1 MAKLSKEA
9 IKAEFDEKGPH
20 WLWCGGLYAFVY
32 IENIESKKG
41 RYNEKTQDQVVCW
54 LLRHSAMDSEPKKIA
69 GSLSALVSREM
80 YPLLR
85 GSVFMGVLERDLR
98 ALLAGVSVGG

>member
-20 WLWCGGLYAFVY
+20 WLWCASLYAFIY
-32 IENIESKKG
+32 IESIESKKV
-41 RYNEKTQDQVVCW
+41 REKTQDQVVCW
-54 LLRHSAMDSEPKKIA
+54 FLRHSAMDSEPKRIA
-69 GSLSALVSREM
+69 GSLAALVSKEM